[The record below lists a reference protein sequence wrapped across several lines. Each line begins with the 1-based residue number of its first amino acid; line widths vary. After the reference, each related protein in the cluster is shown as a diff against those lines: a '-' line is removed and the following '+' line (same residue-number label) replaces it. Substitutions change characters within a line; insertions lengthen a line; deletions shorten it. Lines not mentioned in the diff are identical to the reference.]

1 MSTLMIH
8 IGSADETKHAIILNC
23 SGGKKMTSEAGFVRT
38 CPVR

>member
-8 IGSADETKHAIILNC
+8 IGSADEKHAIILNR
-23 SGGKKMTSEAGFVRT
+23 SGGKRMTSEAGFVRT